1 MEHIPVP
8 QEIYRHFK
16 GNNYQIVTV
25 AQHSETGEKLVI
37 YQALYGDFKIYARP
51 LSMFMDRV
59 DRSKYPEAIQEYR
72 FEPVNKAIDN
82 ADRIAKAENAGED
95 DRESDDR
102 ESDGRE
108 SDSRSRSGIT
118 EGETAEETAAE
129 EEAVDIDPMVLEFLD
144 AGSYEERLNILA
156 GIHHRITDDMIN
168 VMAIATDIEVKPGD
182 VETRYMEL
190 RNCLLKLEKFEC
202 NRLR

>member
-59 DRSKYPEAIQEYR
+59 DRSKYPEAVQEYR

-82 ADRIAKAENAGED
+82 AERI
-95 DRESDDR
+95 
-102 ESDGRE
+102 
-108 SDSRSRSGIT
+108 
-118 EGETAEETAAE
+118 AE
-129 EEAVDIDPMVLEFLD
+129 EETVDIDPMVLEFLD

>member
-59 DRSKYPEAIQEYR
+59 DRSKYPEAIQKYR

-95 DRESDDR
+95 DT

-108 SDSRSRSGIT
+108 SDGRSRSGIT

>member
-118 EGETAEETAAE
+118 EGETAEETASE

>member
-59 DRSKYPEAIQEYR
+59 DRSKYPEAVQEYR
-72 FEPVNKAIDN
+72 FEPVHKAIDN
-82 ADRIAKAENAGED
+82 ADRIAKVENAGED
-95 DRESDDR
+95 GRESGSR
-102 ESDGRE
+102 ESDGR
-108 SDSRSRSGIT
+108 SRRGIT

>member
-59 DRSKYPEAIQEYR
+59 DRSKYPEAVQKYR
-72 FEPVNKAIDN
+72 FEPVHKAIDN

-102 ESDGRE
+102 ESDG
-108 SDSRSRSGIT
+108 RSRSGIT

>member
-59 DRSKYPEAIQEYR
+59 DRSKYPEAVQEYR
-72 FEPVNKAIDN
+72 FEPVNTVTGN
-82 ADRIAKAENAGED
+82 ADRIAKVENAGED
-95 DRESDDR
+95 
-102 ESDGRE
+102 GRE
-108 SDSRSRSGIT
+108 SDNRESDNRESDSGSRNGIT
-118 EGETAEETAAE
+118 AGEMPEEEAAE
-129 EEAVDIDPMVLEFLD
+129 EEAVDIDPVVLEFLD

>member
-59 DRSKYPEAIQEYR
+59 DRSKYPEAVQEYR

-95 DRESDDR
+95 GREPDGR
-102 ESDGRE
+102 ESDGRC
-108 SDSRSRSGIT
+108 RSGIT
-118 EGETAEETAAE
+118 EGETAEEIAAE

>member
-59 DRSKYPEAIQEYR
+59 DRSKYPEAVQKYR

-95 DRESDDR
+95 DRESDGR
-102 ESDGRE
+102 ESDG
-108 SDSRSRSGIT
+108 RSRSGIT
-118 EGETAEETAAE
+118 EGETAEEIAAE

>member
-59 DRSKYPEAIQEYR
+59 DRSKYPEAVQEYR
-72 FEPVNKAIDN
+72 FEPVNTETGN
-82 ADRIAKAENAGED
+82 ADRIAKVENAGED
-95 DRESDDR
+95 
-102 ESDGRE
+102 GRE
-108 SDSRSRSGIT
+108 SDNRESDSGSRNGIAA
-118 EGETAEETAAE
+118 GEMPEEEAAE
-129 EEAVDIDPMVLEFLD
+129 EEAVDIDPVVLEFLD